1 MLNKTLYCFYSLVF
15 FVLINLVE
23 FGKAVAIDGSTV
35 WDNKCEECHGDP
47 TQFSKKYLWNVDGRL
62 QGQHHINDFDL
73 YLRQHYVPDYAL
85 KSIQNLLL
93 NAANSPLQFNSECS
107 HCHGE
112 ISGFVKDSIWV
123 RGNRITG
130 LDSGKDLR
138 EFLPGHETIKTGD
151 INFYLKLFARTAGKP
166 FYIEEPLLEAI
177 TR

>member
-1 MLNKTLYCFYSLVF
+1 MLNQKIYYFRCVILFVSLYLLELGEV
-15 FVLINLVE
+15 V
-23 FGKAVAIDGSTV
+23 AVDGRAI

-47 TQFSKKYLWNVDGRL
+47 TRFAKKYLWNIGGLL
-62 QGQHHINDFDL
+62 QGQHHVEDLEL

-85 KSIQNLLL
+85 QSIQNLLL

-112 ISGFVKDSIWV
+112 ISGFVEESIWV

-130 LDSGKDLR
+130 LESGKDLR
-138 EFLPGHETIKTGD
+138 EFLPGHETLQSGD
-151 INFYLKLFARTAGKP
+151 VNFYLKLFARTAGKP
-166 FYIEEPLLEAI
+166 FYIEEPLPEAI